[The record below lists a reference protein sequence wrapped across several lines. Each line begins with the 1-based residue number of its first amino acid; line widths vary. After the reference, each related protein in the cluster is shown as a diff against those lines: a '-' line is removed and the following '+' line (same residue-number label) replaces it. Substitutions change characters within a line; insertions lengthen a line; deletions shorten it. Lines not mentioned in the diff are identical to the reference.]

1 MNMKYNLP
9 QRVQHDIC
17 RIAEENG
24 IEKVILFGSRAKGT
38 NTERSDIDIAVCG
51 NNFDGFYWDIN
62 EKVHSLLSFDIV
74 NLNDLNDLN
83 AINDETSCELKDEI
97 ERDGITIYEKAR

>member
-1 MNMKYNLP
+1 MKYNLP
-9 QRVQHDIC
+9 QRVQRDIR

-24 IEKVILFGSRAKGT
+24 IERVILFGSRAKGT
-38 NTERSDIDIAVCG
+38 HTERSDIDIAVCG

-62 EKVHSLLSFDIV
+62 EKVHSLLSFDII
-74 NLNDLNDLN
+74 NL
-83 AINDETSCELKDEI
+83 NDETSCELKDEI